1 MLNRYKFEA
10 KKSESRFGGG
20 KKAMSS
26 VLIAAIIGVIAL
38 AGIVGGGYFFFSST
52 NNTTTSNG
60 GNLSSTTTTTSVATT
75 TTAATTTSTTVSKSE
90 ITPVEVSIVSG
101 AHLQSQSQHYVPQTI
116 TVEIGVNNTITW
128 MNQDGAPHTVT
139 SDTNAF
145 NSGTI
150 VPGSNFT
157 MTFTSPGT
165 YLYHCNIHP
174 FMSGTV
180 IVLNANGQT
189 VPSTPSSTTSSPVT
203 TSMTTTQTS
212 TSSSCTYFY
221 GGLCY

>member
-1 MLNRYKFEA
+1 
-10 KKSESRFGGG
+10 
-20 KKAMSS
+20 MSS

-60 GNLSSTTTTTSVATT
+60 GNLSSTTSATT
-75 TTAATTTSTTVSKSE
+75 TTGAATTTSATASATTTSTTVSKSE

-139 SDTNAF
+139 SNTNVF

-221 GGLCY
+221 GGQCY